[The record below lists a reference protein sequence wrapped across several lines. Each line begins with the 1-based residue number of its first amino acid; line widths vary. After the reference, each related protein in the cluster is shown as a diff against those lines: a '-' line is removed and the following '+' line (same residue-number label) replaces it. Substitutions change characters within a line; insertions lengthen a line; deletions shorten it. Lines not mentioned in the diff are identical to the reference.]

1 MAEGPVLVV
10 SSEEVSGR
18 KIVKTL
24 GLVRGH
30 SVRARN
36 LGREDLQAGVR
47 AIVGGRVGVYAEL
60 LEKSR
65 EEAMN
70 EMTEA
75 AEKLGANAIVAV
87 RLSPSQIMGGASE
100 VLVYGTAV
108 VAE

>member
-36 LGREDLQAGVR
+36 LGRDLQAGVR

-60 LEKSR
+60 LEESR

-87 RLSPSQIMGGASE
+87 RLSTSQIMGGASE

>member
-1 MAEGPVLVV
+1 MVEGPVLVV
-10 SSEEVSGR
+10 SSDEVPGR

-36 LGREDLQAGVR
+36 LGRDIQAGVR

-70 EMTEA
+70 EMIEA
-75 AEKLGANAIVAV
+75 AEKLGANVIVAV
-87 RLSPSQIMGGASE
+87 RLSTSQVMGGAAE
-100 VLVYGTAV
+100 VLTYGTAV
-108 VAE
+108 IAE

>member
-1 MAEGPVLVV
+1 MADGPILVV
-10 SSEEVSGR
+10 SSDEVPGR
-18 KIVKTL
+18 TIVRTL

-36 LGREDLQAGVR
+36 LGRDIQAGVR

-65 EEAMN
+65 EEAIDQMI
-70 EMTEA
+70 EA
-75 AEKLGANAIVAV
+75 AEQLGANAIVAV
-87 RLSPSQIMGGASE
+87 RLSTSQVMGGAAE
-100 VLVYGTAV
+100 VLSYGTAV

>member
-10 SSEEVSGR
+10 SSDEVPGR

-36 LGREDLQAGVR
+36 LGRDIQASVR
-47 AIVGGRVGVYAEL
+47 AIVGGSVGVYAEL

-70 EMTEA
+70 EMIEA

-87 RLSPSQIMGGASE
+87 RLSTSQVMGGAAE
-100 VLVYGTAV
+100 VLTYGTAV
-108 VAE
+108 ITE